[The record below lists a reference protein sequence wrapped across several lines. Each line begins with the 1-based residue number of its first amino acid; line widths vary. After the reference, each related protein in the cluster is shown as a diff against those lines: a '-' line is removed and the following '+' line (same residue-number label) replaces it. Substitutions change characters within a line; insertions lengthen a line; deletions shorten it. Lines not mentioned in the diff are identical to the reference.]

1 MGFSFNNIFI
11 NMRNII
17 ITKSQLRLITEAL
30 GVPDSILDAAD
41 ILYDVV
47 ENNIRSINTIQDEY
61 KFDGDLDLELGDKK
75 KIKINSYELT
85 ISIEEV
91 EDEEGVLDIIS
102 MGMGGRFAFD
112 RDVYLK
118 RNEPSNNLNLNITFA
133 VGENWKP
140 EELIQKMEEERDEH
154 VSSLAHELKHKYDKQ
169 SKTYDRIGPD
179 AVYQA
184 TQRRGTFGIPAID
197 RDFYRNM
204 YYIHSIENLVRPT
217 EVAYS
222 MRRKNITKSQFKDF
236 LENNRVYDEILKIKN
251 FTFED
256 FISKLK
262 EQEDRLDGLLE
273 YVGEDPSKMTID
285 EKIDRVLKIV
295 YIDLVNNRM
304 DFFVQMTEHHGDEF
318 FRFASQ
324 LGMLPPD
331 PEAKTKVE
339 QLKKTDEIRQK
350 FLAQTVKYEKNPTK
364 FFEHEFEE
372 FNYVA
377 NKMLKKISKLY
388 AMAKDDEQVSESIIN
403 WDLHQQ
409 IMEKKYGKRKIETK
423 IKNWNLK

>member
-1 MGFSFNNIFI
+1 
-11 NMRNII
+11 
-17 ITKSQLRLITEAL
+17 
-30 GVPDSILDAAD
+30 
-41 ILYDVV
+41 
-47 ENNIRSINTIQDEY
+47 
-61 KFDGDLDLELGDKK
+61 
-75 KIKINSYELT
+75 
-85 ISIEEV
+85 
-91 EDEEGVLDIIS
+91 
-102 MGMGGRFAFD
+102 
-112 RDVYLK
+112 
-118 RNEPSNNLNLNITFA
+118 
-133 VGENWKP
+133 
-140 EELIQKMEEERDEH
+140 MEEERDEH
-154 VSSLAHELKHKYDKQ
+154 VSALAHEIKHKYDKQ

-197 RDFYRNM
+197 RDFYRHM

-273 YVGEDPSKMTID
+273 YIGEDPSNMSID
-285 EKIDRVLKIV
+285 EKINKVLELV
-295 YIDLVNNRM
+295 YVDLVNNRM
-304 DFFVQMTEHHGDEF
+304 DLFMQMTEGPMDDF
-318 FRFASQ
+318 LTFGAQ
-324 LGMLPPD
+324 LGMIPPGS
-331 PEAKTKVE
+331 EEKMKQLQKTN
-339 QLKKTDEIRQK
+339 EIRRK
-350 FLAQTVKYEKNPTK
+350 FLSRTMRYEKNPIK
-364 FFEHEFEE
+364 FFEDEFEE

>member
-1 MGFSFNNIFI
+1 
-11 NMRNII
+11 MRNII

-47 ENNIRSINTIQDEY
+47 ENDIRSINTIQDEY

-75 KIKINSYELT
+75 KVKINSYELT

-102 MGMGGRFAFD
+102 MGMGGRFGFD

-197 RDFYRNM
+197 RDFYRHM

-273 YVGEDPSKMTID
+273 HIGEDPSNMSID
-285 EKIDRVLKIV
+285 EKINKVLELV
-295 YIDLVNNRM
+295 YVDLVNNRM
-304 DFFVQMTEHHGDEF
+304 DLFMQMTEGPMDDF
-318 FRFASQ
+318 LTFGAQ
-324 LGMLPPD
+324 LGMIPPGS
-331 PEAKTKVE
+331 EEKMKQLQKTN
-339 QLKKTDEIRQK
+339 EIRRK
-350 FLAQTVKYEKNPTK
+350 FLSRTMRYEKNPIK
-364 FFEHEFEE
+364 FFEDEFEE